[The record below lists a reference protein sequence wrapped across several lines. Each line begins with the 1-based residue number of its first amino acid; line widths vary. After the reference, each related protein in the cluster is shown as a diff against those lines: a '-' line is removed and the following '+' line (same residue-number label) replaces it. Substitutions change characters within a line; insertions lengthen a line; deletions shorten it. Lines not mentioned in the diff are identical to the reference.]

1 MTLYIVPIVEGQTEQ
16 GCVERLLHRIWQE
29 LLCRPE
35 RLQVVEPF
43 RSHRDELVHLNGVV
57 LTDTV
62 RKAFV
67 KLKAK
72 VKKDAEA
79 QLLVLIL
86 LDAEGD
92 CPATLARHLLDIGRK
107 ALPADIPVS
116 CVLAKRMLENWI
128 VAGASTL
135 AGVNNLP
142 DSLPARDQF
151 EDRSGAA
158 WLEAQLRSKSKAR
171 KYKKTADAETFVR
184 MMALQE
190 CRDNA
195 PSFDKLCRE
204 LEARLPQPPDE
215 AGPTDEAAPPTAEG
229 GTSSSATV
237 S

>member
-1 MTLYIVPIVEGQTEQ
+1 MTLYIVPVVEGQTEQ
-16 GCVERLLHRIWQE
+16 GCVERLLHRVWHE

-35 RLQVVEPF
+35 RLQVVETF
-43 RSHRDELVHLNGVV
+43 RGHRDALVNATGVV

-72 VKKDAEA
+72 AKKDAGA

-86 LDAEGD
+86 LDAESD
-92 CPATLARHLLDIGRK
+92 CPAQLAPRLLEVGRK
-107 ALPADIPVS
+107 ALPEGTPVS

-135 AGVNNLP
+135 AGVNDLP
-142 DSLPARDQF
+142 DSLPARDQC
-151 EDRSGAA
+151 EERSGAA
-158 WLEAQLRSKSKAR
+158 WLEAQLRSKNKSR
-171 KYKKTADAETFVR
+171 KYKKTVDAEAFVR
-184 MMALQE
+184 AMALQE

-204 LEARLPQPPDE
+204 LEARLPRPPDA
-215 AGPTDEAAPPTAEG
+215 AGPAAETGPEPDG
-229 GTSSSATV
+229 GTSV
-237 S
+237 